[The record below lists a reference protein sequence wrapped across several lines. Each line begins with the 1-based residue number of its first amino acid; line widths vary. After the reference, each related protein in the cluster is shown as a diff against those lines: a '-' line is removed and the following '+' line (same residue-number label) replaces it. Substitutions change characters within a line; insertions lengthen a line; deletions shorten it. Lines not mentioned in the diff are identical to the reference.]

1 MSAFIEIPEWI
12 NERTV
17 EKAYSRALKM
27 AKDSTPLVRHEFCE
41 KGMRAARDR
50 SPVLMKALEGGAE
63 ILQQMTERQ
72 MGRTKRDPGTCFAY
86 THDPCEY
93 SLWRE
98 AFIAA
103 DKGTP
108 IPHLALIYGAAAEL
122 AGL

>member
-1 MSAFIEIPEWI
+1 MSAYVEIPEWI

-17 EKAYSRALKM
+17 ERAYSRALAM
-27 AKDSTPLVRHEFCE
+27 AKTSVPLARHEFCE

-63 ILQQMTERQ
+63 VLQKMTMRQ
-72 MGRTKRDPGTCFAY
+72 MGRTQRDPSTYFAH
-86 THDPCEY
+86 TKDPCEY

>member
-1 MSAFIEIPEWI
+1 MSAYVEMPEWI

-17 EKAYSRALKM
+17 EKAYSRAVAMTKT
-27 AKDSTPLVRHEFCE
+27 STPYARQSFCE

-50 SPVLMKALEGGAE
+50 APVLMKALEGGAE
-63 ILQQMTERQ
+63 VLQKMTERQ
-72 MGRTKRDPGTCFAY
+72 MGRTQRDPGTCYAH
-86 THDPCEY
+86 TLDPCEY